1 MHVAD
6 DVGVDVAGVL
16 SELSSTDADAGVV
29 DHLRLNADDAD
40 TNVVGAADDAY
51 PVVDADVFANVEVVA
66 LHCNCVHCSSDALAS
81 VVAVAVAGNSI
92 HSLF

>member
-6 DVGVDVAGVL
+6 AGDAGVDVAGVL
-16 SELSSTDADAGVV
+16 SEMSSTDAGVV
-29 DHLRLNADDAD
+29 DHLQLNADDAD

-51 PVVDADVFANVEVVA
+51 PVVAADVFANVEVVA
-66 LHCNCVHCSSDALAS
+66 LHCNCVHCSSDALTS
-81 VVAVAVAGNSI
+81 VVAVAGNSI